1 MDALI
6 LSCGTGGGHNA
17 AAQAVKEALEA
28 RGHHADL
35 LNPYELLGGR
45 AAQTINDAYIH
56 MVQRAP
62 WVFGCAYLAGEVY
75 RRLPVRSPVYRANRA
90 AEGVME
96 SYLREH
102 IYQVALATHVFPGM
116 LMTRLK
122 RRGVPVPPLIL
133 ISTDYTCIPFF
144 EEVECDY
151 CVTPSEKLTDEYLR
165 HGFTEKQLRPLG
177 IPVRGVF
184 SSQESKKKARLRLR
198 LPEDAPCVLLA
209 GGSIGAGK
217 LRGAVRLLQWETR
230 SIPEL
235 TVVVI
240 CGNNERL
247 YQSLKRECRDDGNFR
262 VLRKTDRMADYMKAA
277 DVFITKPG
285 GLSSTEAAVSGTPI
299 VHYSPIPGC
308 ESKNFRF
315 FTENGMS
322 LGARTPLSLFRVLRD
337 GQTGERLAA
346 MSRRQAEGIRPTAA
360 QDICLLAEEAAQKA
374 AQKAQTAETAPS
386 PLTNGEK

>member
-1 MDALI
+1 MRP
-6 LSCGTGGGHNA
+6 
-17 AAQAVKEALEA
+17 A
-28 RGHHADL
+28 RG
-35 LNPYELLGGR
+35 R
-45 AAQTINDAYIH
+45 
-56 MVQRAP
+56 
-62 WVFGCAYLAGEVY
+62 
-75 RRLPVRSPVYRANRA
+75 
-90 AEGVME
+90 
-96 SYLREH
+96 
-102 IYQVALATHVFPGM
+102 
-116 LMTRLK
+116 
-122 RRGVPVPPLIL
+122 
-133 ISTDYTCIPFF
+133 
-144 EEVECDY
+144 
-151 CVTPSEKLTDEYLR
+151 
-165 HGFTEKQLRPLG
+165 
-177 IPVRGVF
+177 
-184 SSQESKKKARLRLR
+184 
-198 LPEDAPCVLLA
+198 
-209 GGSIGAGK
+209 
-217 LRGAVRLLQWETR
+217 ETR

-247 YQSLKRECRDDGNFR
+247 YQSLKRECRDDENFR

-337 GQTGERLAA
+337 DQTGERLAA

>member
-102 IYQVALATHVFPGM
+102 TYQVALATHVFPGM

-151 CVTPSEKLTDEYLR
+151 CVTPSENAIRRSPGAMATSVIRILR
-165 HGFTEKQLRPLG
+165 SGQRSDTSSFTLFFGK
-177 IPVRGVF
+177 
-184 SSQESKKKARLRLR
+184 
-198 LPEDAPCVLLA
+198 
-209 GGSIGAGK
+209 SI
-217 LRGAVRLLQWETR
+217 R
-230 SIPEL
+230 
-235 TVVVI
+235 
-240 CGNNERL
+240 
-247 YQSLKRECRDDGNFR
+247 FR
-262 VLRKTDRMADYMKAA
+262 R
-277 DVFITKPG
+277 
-285 GLSSTEAAVSGTPI
+285 
-299 VHYSPIPGC
+299 
-308 ESKNFRF
+308 
-315 FTENGMS
+315 
-322 LGARTPLSLFRVLRD
+322 
-337 GQTGERLAA
+337 
-346 MSRRQAEGIRPTAA
+346 
-360 QDICLLAEEAAQKA
+360 
-374 AQKAQTAETAPS
+374 
-386 PLTNGEK
+386 